1 MKLSSLLLVGLT
13 LVVVG
18 PSQVRGSEF
27 DNLVGLI
34 SELETEAEELSA
46 ANDAKDVEIASL
58 LAKLEE
64 YEEGDG
70 CDGGGGDGDGG
81 GDGGGGDGDSDEGWT
96 PSLGDSWNYNLE
108 TPVRTSID
116 VDVFLIDMGETFR

>member
-70 CDGGGGDGDGG
+70 CDGGGG
-81 GDGGGGDGDSDEGWT
+81 GDGDSDEGWT